1 MLAVAFQHKLFFKGN
16 AVVHQQ
22 TDILDQFFGIVF
34 IKGFQNIF
42 KRRVRPFFQIK
53 DYRKTA
59 RTSFLDGFARIIDF
73 FVGINK
79 GEITVFGSV
88 KRFCITLPVT
98 VQKIVFWRSFKILT
112 PLYIRKANN
121 AANAA
126 PKMYHSSGAA

>member
-22 TDILDQFFGIVF
+22 TDVFDQFFGIVF

-53 DYRKTA
+53 NYRKTP
-59 RTSFLDGFARIIDF
+59 RTPFLDGLARIIDF

-98 VQKIVFWRSFKILT
+98 VQKIVFLAKFQNL
-112 PLYIRKANN
+112 N
-121 AANAA
+121 AVIHQ
-126 PKMYHSSGAA
+126 KSQ